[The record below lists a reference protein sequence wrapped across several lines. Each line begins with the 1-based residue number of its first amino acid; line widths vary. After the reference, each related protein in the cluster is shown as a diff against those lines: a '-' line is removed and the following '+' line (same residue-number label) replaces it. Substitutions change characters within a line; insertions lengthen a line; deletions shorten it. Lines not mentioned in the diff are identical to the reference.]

1 MSIYAEVLHHRELFA
16 NLFRRDFRAK
26 YKGSVLGVLWSLINP
41 LVLMGIYTLV
51 FSVIFPVSSVHYY
64 PLYLLSGLAVW
75 IFFSGA
81 LTASARS
88 LVDNANLI
96 KKVRFPRQI
105 AAFSTV
111 ATQLV
116 SLAAILLV
124 LVPIDFILI
133 PDTRETVW
141 LAFPL
146 VVPVIALAAGLALAV
161 AAANVLFRDI
171 EHMVAAL
178 LLPWFFLTP
187 IMYSFEAGGPLRKS
201 VENHHTLV
209 QVLRYGNFITPP
221 IEAIRDVLFRGRLPR
236 VVDVVYLCVAAVLAL
251 ALGAFVFRR
260 VDDRIA
266 VEL

>member
-1 MSIYAEVLHHRELFA
+1 MSIYAELLHHRELFA
-16 NLFRRDFRAK
+16 NLFRRDFRVK
-26 YKGSVLGVLWSLINP
+26 YKGSVLGVLWSLVNP

-51 FSVIFPVSSVHYY
+51 FSVLFPVSNVPHY
-64 PLYLLSGLAVW
+64 PLYLLSGLAIWV
-75 IFFSGA
+75 FFSGA

-116 SLAAILLV
+116 ALAAILLV
-124 LVPIDFILI
+124 LVVVNFIVI
-133 PDTRETVW
+133 PDARATVW

-146 VVPVIALAAGLALAV
+146 VVPVIALTVGLALAV
-161 AAANVLFRDI
+161 SAVNVLFRDV
-171 EHMVAAL
+171 EHIVSAL

-187 IMYSFEAGGPLRKS
+187 IMYSFDAGGPLRGPI
-201 VENHHTLV
+201 EHHHTLV
-209 QVLRYGNFITPP
+209 EILRYGNFITPP
-221 IEAIRDVLFRGRLPR
+221 IEAVRDVLFWGRLPR
-236 VVDVVYLCVAAVLAL
+236 AVDVVYLCVAAVLAL

>member
-1 MSIYAEVLHHRELFA
+1 MSVYAELLHHRELFA
-16 NLFRRDFRAK
+16 NLFRRDFRSK
-26 YKGSVLGVLWSLINP
+26 YKGSVLGVLWSLVNP

-51 FSVIFPVSSVHYY
+51 FSVLFPVSSVHYY
-64 PLYLLSGLAVW
+64 PLYLLAGLAVW

-81 LTASARS
+81 LVASSRS

-105 AAFSTV
+105 AAFSSV

-116 SLAAILLV
+116 SLAAILIV
-124 LVPIDFILI
+124 LVPVDFALI
-133 PDTRETVW
+133 PETRATVW
-141 LAFPL
+141 LVFPL
-146 VVPVIALAAGLALAV
+146 IVPVIALAAGLALAIS
-161 AAANVLFRDI
+161 AANVVFRDV
-171 EHMVAAL
+171 EHVVAAL

-187 IMYSFEAGGPLRKS
+187 IMYSFDAAGPLHRS
-201 VENHHTLV
+201 VQNHHTLV
-209 QVLRYGNFITPP
+209 EILRWGNFITPP
-221 IEAIRDVLFRGRLPR
+221 IYAIRDVLYRGQLPSWE
-236 VVDVVYLCVAAVLAL
+236 DVVYLCVAAALAL